1 MIYRLTKW
9 LLNKFNYELVHFAE
23 MEFIRGKIA
32 SVLIEDGRWACV
44 YDSKYKYYFVYGLAA
59 NARLVVK
66 TFKIEDYGSIEYA
79 RACAQEL
86 CDKLNE
92 KP

>member
-1 MIYRLTKW
+1 MYRLIRW
-9 LLNKFNYELVHFAE
+9 LLHKFNYELVSFAYI
-23 MEFIRGKIA
+23 EFIRNKVA
-32 SVLIEDGRWACV
+32 SVRIEDGRWRCM
-44 YDSKYKYYFVYGLAA
+44 YDSKYKYYFVYGLAE
-59 NARLVVK
+59 NARVVVK
-66 TFKIEDYGSIEYA
+66 TFKIEDYGSEEYA

>member
-1 MIYRLTKW
+1 MFRFIRWILH
-9 LLNKFNYELVHFAE
+9 KFDYDLVSFAE
-23 MEFIRGKIA
+23 MEVIRDKVA
-32 SVLIEDGRWACV
+32 SVRIEDGRWGYV
-44 YDSKYKYYFVYGLAA
+44 HDSKYKYYCVYGLAA
-59 NARLVVK
+59 NARVVVK
-66 TFKIEDYGSIEYA
+66 TFKIEDYGSEEYA